1 MSHHLQAEENAIQ
14 TDERLQLPQM
24 VAVAADLTRY
34 LLDSDPDRLAHS
46 QAVARRAE
54 VLNLVVEPKYAP
66 LLVAA
71 AWLHDIG
78 YAPGLRDTGFHPID
92 GARHL
97 QTIGWPPAICNLVAH
112 HSGARFV
119 ARILHLDR
127 ELEAYPFSQD
137 AVSDALTVADQTI
150 GPKGQAMT
158 LDERMSDMLKRH
170 GPNSPN
176 ALAHPQREPYI
187 RAAAMRVAAR
197 LERDV
202 LTVGSGAI

>member
-1 MSHHLQAEENAIQ
+1 VSHHLQAEKNAIQ
-14 TDERLQLPQM
+14 TDERLQNPQM
-24 VAVAADLTRY
+24 VAIAADLTQHI
-34 LLDSDPDRLAHS
+34 LDSDPDRLAHS
-46 QAVARRAE
+46 KAAARRAE
-54 VLNLVVEPKYAP
+54 FLTLTVEPECAA

-78 YAPGLRDTGFHPID
+78 YAPRLRDTGFHPID

-119 ARILHLDR
+119 ASILHLDR
-127 ELEAYPFSQD
+127 QLEAYPFSQD

-170 GPNSPN
+170 GPDSPN

>member
-1 MSHHLQAEENAIQ
+1 VSHRLQAEKNAIQ

-24 VAVAADLTRY
+24 VAVAADLTHDI
-34 LLDSDPDRLAHS
+34 LDSDPDRLAHS
-46 QAVARRAE
+46 KAAARRAE
-54 VLNLVVEPKYAP
+54 VLTLTVAPEYAP

-78 YAPGLRDTGFHPID
+78 YAPRLRDTGYHPID

-119 ARILHLDR
+119 ASILHLDR
-127 ELEAYPFSQD
+127 QLEAYPFSQD

-170 GPNSPN
+170 GPDSPN